1 MRTPRVAASLS
12 RGLMAVI
19 AGALVATLGGC
30 GGMAAGRLLDQAA
43 EAYAAAD
50 AFSER
55 TTITETIAS
64 ADGEEASSYQTELYF
79 QRPNRVFYEITG
91 EETMVIACDG
101 ERLIV
106 YSSERG
112 GYAEQE
118 APEELAALL
127 GEQETGIVGLSELAL
142 LAGGSPDESLADAAL
157 GEDATLDGRECR
169 VVKGTVKAVEE
180 SGTEEP
186 ATATQTLWIGK
197 DDKLIHKSVVEIKR
211 GEATLRIEEMMEEL
225 ALDPT
230 LAEDRF
236 EYEPPKG
243 ARDLVGG

>member
-1 MRTPRVAASLS
+1 
-12 RGLMAVI
+12 
-19 AGALVATLGGC
+19 
-30 GGMAAGRLLDQAA
+30 
-43 EAYAAAD
+43 
-50 AFSER
+50 
-55 TTITETIAS
+55 
-64 ADGEEASSYQTELYF
+64 
-79 QRPNRVFYEITG
+79 
-91 EETMVIACDG
+91 MVMACDG

-112 GYAEQE
+112 GYVEQE
-118 APEELAALL
+118 APEDLADLI
-127 GEQETGIVGLSELAL
+127 GEQETGTVGLSELTL
-142 LAGGSPDESLADAAL
+142 LAGRSPDESLADAGM
-157 GEDATLDGRECR
+157 GEDAVLNGRECR

-211 GEATLRIEEMMEEL
+211 GEATLRIEEVMEEL
-225 ALDPT
+225 ALDPI
-230 LAEDRF
+230 LAEGRF